1 MRMRYRRIALVV
13 AAILVILAI
22 EWVALSVWMDRSSDN
37 PPPVS
42 ITSTTA
48 PGGPFTLVDHRG
60 REVTDADFR
69 GKYVIMVFGYTFC
82 PDVCPT
88 TLSKVAVAMDLLGP
102 KAENVVPVFV
112 TVDPERDTPEVL
124 AAYVAAFHPRMV
136 GLTGSPAQIRR
147 IAYNYRVYYAKSE
160 TDEADY
166 LVDHSA
172 YVYLIGPDGQMLSYL
187 KHDATPE
194 AMAAAIT
201 EVMARRTARAAPA
214 RAAAAVSG
222 T

>member
-1 MRMRYRRIALVV
+1 MRYRRIALVV
-13 AAILVILAI
+13 AAILVVLGV
-22 EWVALSVWMDRSSDN
+22 EWAWLKGSSDD
-37 PPPVS
+37 PPPVT
-42 ITSTTA
+42 IAPAAA

-60 REVTDADFR
+60 REVTDVDFR

-88 TLSKVAVAMDLLGP
+88 TLSKVAAAMDLLGP

-136 GLTGSPAQIRR
+136 GLTGSPEQIRQ
-147 IAYNYRVYYAKSE
+147 IARNYRVYYAKPE
-160 TDEADY
+160 TGEADY

-172 YVYLIGPDGQMLSYL
+172 YVYLIGPDGRVLSYL
-187 KHDATPE
+187 KHDATPA

-201 EVMARRTARAAPA
+201 EVMARRTARAAAPGA
-214 RAAAAVSG
+214 
-222 T
+222 